1 MPTLNLHFK
10 SIIVINC
17 LHYYELLFKFP
28 VSNFSIYFL
37 TPKHKLRF
45 YGKCFHICFSLL
57 LPFSPCLLQSQ
68 QKNPF
73 ILIHAFSTHSAF
85 NRQLFFN
92 DHFLLSKYNIIL
104 TRKLHKTIRTIE
116 YVNAKKTLKKT
127 EKMIPNVNNF
137 NKLQRKHL
145 ISHCTKSLRERIEN
159 ECVYLVHQKIKQNL
173 QSLKNFQL
181 VHF

>member
-1 MPTLNLHFK
+1 MVSVFIFASACCYLFPLVYCKVNKKILLYLLTHF
-10 SIIVINC
+10 
-17 LHYYELLFKFP
+17 LL
-28 VSNFSIYFL
+28 IE
-37 TPKHKLRF
+37 R
-45 YGKCFHICFSLL
+45 
-57 LPFSPCLLQSQ
+57 
-68 QKNPF
+68 
-73 ILIHAFSTHSAF
+73 F

-92 DHFLLSKYNIIL
+92 DHFLVSKYNIIL
-104 TRKLHKTIRTIE
+104 KRKLHKTIRTIE

-145 ISHCTKSLRERIEN
+145 ISHCTKSLRDRIEN
-159 ECVYLVHQKIKQNL
+159 ECVYLVHQKINQNL